1 VKSLTEIKRRVL
13 LALLAGY
20 LVFDYAFMQVRI
32 PPSGMGIPLGE
43 IFLIFALV
51 TTDLPLALIR
61 MSAAAYLLPFLV
73 WWAYG
78 LGRAVTDSFHHG
90 FWALRDANQL
100 IESLYLIVGFCVAG
114 QPGFIERLGR
124 WLPLVLAIA
133 CVYGLGFPFQDQ
145 IQAMSPKLFGA
156 VRVVPLFGNYLI
168 TGAVMLWTAFYCLIA
183 PTDNPILSRLRVPIA
198 GLLIAFVV
206 LIFQARTTYL
216 QLLGL
221 GTLLL
226 VFRRSALVRL
236 ISTIPI
242 VILALALIVALGLQI
257 TGRLTDK
264 ITFSFLF
271 EHVEA
276 IFGIGVNHGGAIAG
290 AAEGVGLRLGWWK
303 HIYAQLTGDA
313 GTLLTGLGYGIP
325 LTNFRDNFNDIVREP
340 HNSYISV
347 VARLGILGFIAWA
360 WMQIE
365 LFRNWLCAYRACHRA
380 RWADGE
386 TLLLM
391 IVAFG
396 VLVLIDAFGEDSLEK
411 PFYAIPFYCLFGVAL
426 RMVYAVRAKQA
437 RQVMVARRVPHLVH
451 KGRPSLS

>member
-1 VKSLTEIKRRVL
+1 
-13 LALLAGY
+13 
-20 LVFDYAFMQVRI
+20 M
-32 PPSGMGIPLGE
+32 
-43 IFLIFALV
+43 
-51 TTDLPLALIR
+51 
-61 MSAAAYLLPFLV
+61 
-73 WWAYG
+73 
-78 LGRAVTDSFHHG
+78 
-90 FWALRDANQL
+90 
-100 IESLYLIVGFCVAG
+100 
-114 QPGFIERLGR
+114 
-124 WLPLVLAIA
+124 
-133 CVYGLGFPFQDQ
+133 
-145 IQAMSPKLFGA
+145 
-156 VRVVPLFGNYLI
+156 
-168 TGAVMLWTAFYCLIA
+168 
-183 PTDNPILSRLRVPIA
+183 
-198 GLLIAFVV
+198 
-206 LIFQARTTYL
+206 
-216 QLLGL
+216 
-221 GTLLL
+221 
-226 VFRRSALVRL
+226 
-236 ISTIPI
+236 
-242 VILALALIVALGLQI
+242 
-257 TGRLTDK
+257 
-264 ITFSFLF
+264 
-271 EHVEA
+271 